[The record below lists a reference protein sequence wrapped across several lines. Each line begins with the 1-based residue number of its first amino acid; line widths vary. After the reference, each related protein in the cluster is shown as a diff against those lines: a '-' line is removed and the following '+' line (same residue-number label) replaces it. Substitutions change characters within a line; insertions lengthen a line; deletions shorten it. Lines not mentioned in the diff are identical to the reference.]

1 MCAAGLNASSR
12 HGLKTGTSAPAT
24 SFPYGAVPEEKAMA
38 DMWREE
44 DDWRRREGREWRAEE
59 PYGGRR
65 FGEGDYGYRA
75 GERFYP
81 NYGYSPDWGRYY
93 GERGGYPGYF
103 GREPYGAGLP
113 ANPSE
118 RYGLLGPHG
127 YRGEDWRGPHGGR
140 GRDWMDRAGDEV
152 SSWFGDEEAARR
164 REMDRRRGGHYGR
177 GPRGYRRS
185 DERITEDIN
194 DRLTDDWQLD
204 ASDIEISVTDGE
216 VTLSGSVENREDK
229 RRAEDLAESV
239 SGVRDVQNN
248 IRVTRGAGMAAEGAT
263 PGREAGTGTRAH

>member
-1 MCAAGLNASSR
+1 
-12 HGLKTGTSAPAT
+12 
-24 SFPYGAVPEEKAMA
+24 MA
-38 DMWREE
+38 DMWRED
-44 DDWRRREGREWRAEE
+44 DDWRRREGREWRADE

-65 FGEGDYGYRA
+65 FGEGDYGYRT
-75 GERFYP
+75 GQRYYP
-81 NYGYSPDWGRYY
+81 NYGYSPDWGRYH
-93 GERGGYPGYF
+93 GERGGYPGDF
-103 GREPYGAGLP
+103 GRAPYGAGLMGYP
-113 ANPSE
+113 TGH
-118 RYGLLGPHG
+118 YGTGGAYG
-127 YRGEDWRGPHGGR
+127 YRGEDYRREPYAHS
-140 GRDWMDRAGDEV
+140 RDWMDRAGDEV

-204 ASDIEISVTDGE
+204 ASDIEVSVADGE

-248 IRVTRGAGMAAEGAT
+248 IRVTRGAAGMADERAGS